1 VKITISIGRAVIIH
15 DDVDPF
21 HVDPP
26 TEDIS
31 SDKDTLLKCFE
42 RGVALDTI
50 NQEINI
56 GS

>member
-1 VKITISIGRAVIIH
+1 VKITISIGRTVIIH

-31 SDKDTLLKCFE
+31 SDKDTLLECFE

-50 NQEINI
+50 N
-56 GS
+56 